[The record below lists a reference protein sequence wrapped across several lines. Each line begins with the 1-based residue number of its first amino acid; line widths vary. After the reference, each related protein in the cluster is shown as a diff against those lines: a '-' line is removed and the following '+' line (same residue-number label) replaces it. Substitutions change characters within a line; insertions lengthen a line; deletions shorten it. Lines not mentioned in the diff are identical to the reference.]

1 MTTEQQILQ
10 SCHTIA
16 VVGLSSN
23 PLRPSYDVS
32 QFMQRHG
39 YQIIPVNPQEVEVL
53 GEKSY
58 PRLEDI
64 PIKVD
69 CVDVFRRPEFVP
81 EVVDSAIAIGAKV
94 VWLQL
99 GITHDEAIARAQ
111 AAGLVAVQNRCLL
124 IEYRRYFR

>member
-1 MTTEQQILQ
+1 MSAEEQILQ

-16 VVGLSSN
+16 VVGLSSD
-23 PLRPSYDVS
+23 PLRPSFDVA

-39 YQIIPVNPQEVEVL
+39 YRIIPVNPKEVEVL
-53 GEKSY
+53 GERCY
-58 PRLEDI
+58 ARLEDI
-64 PIKVD
+64 PEKVD

-81 EVVDSAIAIGAKV
+81 EVVTSAIAIGAKA

-99 GITHDEAIARAQ
+99 GISDDEAIARAQ
-111 AAGLVAVQNRCLL
+111 AAGLLAVQNRCLL

>member
-1 MTTEQQILQ
+1 MSAEEQILQ

-16 VVGLSSN
+16 VVGLSSD
-23 PLRPSYDVS
+23 PLRPSFDVA

-39 YQIIPVNPQEVEVL
+39 YRIIPVNPKEVEVL
-53 GEKSY
+53 GERCY
-58 PRLEDI
+58 ARLEDI
-64 PIKVD
+64 PEKVD

-81 EVVDSAIAIGAKV
+81 EVVTSAIAIGAKA

-99 GITHDEAIARAQ
+99 GISDDDAIARAQ
-111 AAGLVAVQNRCLL
+111 AAGLLAVQNRCLL

>member
-1 MTTEQQILQ
+1 MTPEQHILE

-23 PLRPSYDVS
+23 PLRPSYEIA

-39 YQIIPVNPQEVEVL
+39 YRIIPVNPQEVEVL
-53 GEKSY
+53 GEKCY
-58 PRLEDI
+58 VRLEDI
-64 PIKVD
+64 PVKVD

-81 EVVDSAIAIGAKV
+81 EIVDSAIAIGAKAI
-94 VWLQL
+94 WLQL
-99 GITHDEAIARAQ
+99 GVVDTEAIARAE
-111 AAGLVAVQNRCLL
+111 AAGLLTVQDRCLL

>member
-10 SCHTIA
+10 DCRTIA

-23 PLRPSYDVS
+23 PLRPSYEVAK
-32 QFMQRHG
+32 FMQKCG
-39 YQIIPVNPQEVEVL
+39 YKIIPVNPQEVEVL

-58 PRLEDI
+58 ARLKDI
-64 PIKVD
+64 PDRVD

-81 EVVDSAIAIGAKV
+81 EIVDSAIAIGAKA

-99 GITHDEAIARAQ
+99 DVIHDEALARAQ
-111 AAGLVAVQNRCLL
+111 AAGLLAVQDRCLL
-124 IEYRRYFR
+124 IEHRRYFR

>member
-1 MTTEQQILQ
+1 LTPEQQILE

-23 PLRPSYDVS
+23 PVRPSYEIA
-32 QFMQRHG
+32 QFMQRQG

-53 GEKSY
+53 GEKCY
-58 PRLEDI
+58 ARLEDVPVKI
-64 PIKVD
+64 D

-81 EVVDSAIAIGAKV
+81 EIVESAIAIGAKA

-99 GITHDEAIARAQ
+99 GIRHEEAIAKAE
-111 AAGLVAVQNRCLL
+111 AAGLLAVQDRCLL
-124 IEYRRYFR
+124 IEHRRYFR

>member
-1 MTTEQQILQ
+1 MTPEQQILQ

-23 PLRPSYDVS
+23 RLRPSYEIA
-32 QFMQRHG
+32 QFMQQHG
-39 YQIIPVNPQEVEVL
+39 YQIIPVNPQEAEVL
-53 GEKSY
+53 GEKCY

-64 PIKVD
+64 PGKVD

-81 EVVDSAIAIGAKV
+81 EVVDSAIAIGAKA

-99 GITHDEAIARAQ
+99 GVIHDEAIARAE
-111 AAGLVAVQNRCLL
+111 AAGLLAVQNRCLL
-124 IEYRRYFR
+124 IEHRRYFR

>member
-1 MTTEQQILQ
+1 MTPEEQILQ

-16 VVGLSSN
+16 VVGLSSD
-23 PLRPSYDVS
+23 PLRPSYDVA

-39 YQIIPVNPQEVEVL
+39 YRIIPVNPKEVEVL
-53 GEKSY
+53 GERCYS
-58 PRLEDI
+58 RLEDI
-64 PIKVD
+64 PEKVD

-81 EVVDSAIAIGAKV
+81 EIVDSAIAIGAKA

-99 GITHDEAIARAQ
+99 GITDDDAIARAQ
-111 AAGLVAVQNRCLL
+111 AAGLLAVQNRCLL

>member
-1 MTTEQQILQ
+1 LTPEQQILE

-23 PLRPSYDVS
+23 PLRPSYEIA

-39 YQIIPVNPQEVEVL
+39 YRIIPVNPQEVEVL
-53 GEKSY
+53 GEKCY
-58 PRLEDI
+58 ARLEDV
-64 PIKVD
+64 PVKVD

-81 EVVDSAIAIGAKV
+81 EVVESAIAIGAKA

-99 GITHDEAIARAQ
+99 GISHDAALAKAK
-111 AAGLVAVQNRCLL
+111 AAGLLAVQDRCLL
-124 IEYRRYFR
+124 IEYKRYSR